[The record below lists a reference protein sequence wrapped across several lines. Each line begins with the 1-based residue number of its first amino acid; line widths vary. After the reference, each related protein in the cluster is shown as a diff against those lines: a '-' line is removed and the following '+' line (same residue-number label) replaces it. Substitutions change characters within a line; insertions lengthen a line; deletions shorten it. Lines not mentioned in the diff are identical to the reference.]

1 MYLSDSHPQRRLIWA
16 FDYDTETGTPSRR
29 RVFADLHDYVG
40 RPDGAAVDADGCYW
54 ICAND
59 AGAVLRFTPQG
70 VLDRRSDLPAIK
82 PAMCAFGGTD
92 LDTLFITSIRPAT
105 GATEHDGHVF
115 AVRPGVRG
123 LAEAEYA
130 GVL

>member
-70 VLDRRSDLPAIK
+70 VLDRRSDL
-82 PAMCAFGGTD
+82 
-92 LDTLFITSIRPAT
+92 
-105 GATEHDGHVF
+105 
-115 AVRPGVRG
+115 
-123 LAEAEYA
+123 
-130 GVL
+130 